1 MNIKKMSI
9 FFLAALVSAT
19 TFLSCNVKEDNGG
32 GSDKEP
38 EKPTLTEIKFK
49 AELPDAPAGFKTT
62 WSAGDEIVVYS
73 VKGNFTSKET
83 MKATDVTSDGKTA
96 TFVSSGKLLKEAE
109 YFYGMLK
116 DCGIK
121 GFKLKQY
128 WSTDNMDRCRDAVPS
143 VTVAGCD
150 INDMTLKFRNIFAL
164 LQVTVTNPDTK
175 YVRVSGNNG
184 EVINKNAFIAF
195 TDYTLS
201 DNPSPDFESTVSIR
215 KYVNGAG
222 TYYIGLRPD
231 LLLNSGYTIV
241 ACDASDNVIGRVA
254 SYETLETEPGK
265 VYNAGEIEAPRELS
279 PVFDE
284 SKIALSLAAIS
295 DVHIEGSSDAYANKF
310 TSALNQLKV
319 KAAESDA
326 NGIDGVMVVGDLI
339 QRAEIT
345 MAQNFKALYEDVF
358 KPTEVPMIYTI
369 GNHDM
374 NPKYDWTPSTV
385 AQSVAMSNT
394 FGEEYFKTDID
405 NTMRNNYEARHCV
418 IGGYHILAVT
428 PNGDQPITYS
438 PNVITWLDQQ
448 LEAITKTDPNRY
460 VIVLTHPM
468 IYNTIYGSLLGE
480 EGGIWTSTLPNY
492 WATRVLTGVLEKYP
506 QVVTFHGHLHFPIND
521 PRSLWQGKWTA
532 LGCGSTRYMAI
543 EPAGWEGISSTP
555 TVMNDANNFSQGY
568 LVQFDVN
575 GNMRIVKMDFFNNGT
590 IGEPYVMQ
598 YPDAAGAN
606 LAKYNNV
613 TRKAANQAPTM
624 STIEAKDVKDT
635 DAASVTFAAGKD
647 DEFVHHYI
655 VTLSKAGNVV
665 ATKKILADFYLHPN
679 TSEMKSSWTYGFG
692 ALESGQ
698 YTVSVVAVDSWDAE
712 SAPVTATFNCGDVTP
727 SEKIDKWVDDA
738 AGSQAISAS
747 GTPTGGDGW
756 LTYADGKVS
765 WTANTTGH
773 PRTSTLTFENG
784 SSFKLTQIA
793 PADFKGGW
801 KFTSKIFAGAGAS
814 AKAADPGVMSVTF
827 VDPLKP
833 ATLKDVDGVEHT
845 NNIGL
850 KGLFFDTIL
859 DACVDI
865 NYEAETARIGFFLDA
880 RDGSGQAVN
889 GKYAAY
895 IPGIATRTDKA
906 WASPWQY
913 AETEL
918 GDPDYVWFWFTISED
933 FNTIMYTNRTEKTPV
948 EFQTLTQ
955 YSNKTMNQI
964 CAISVVLS
972 DTNVFNHSTVS
983 TTGNKGIGVY
993 TNVFQC
999 NPKGNVGEFFTRK

>member
-116 DCGIK
+116 DCGVK

-150 INDMTLKFRNIFAL
+150 KNDMTLKFQNMFSL
-164 LQVTVTNPDTK
+164 LSVTVTNPDTK
-175 YVRVSGNNG
+175 YVWVSGNNG

-195 TDYTLS
+195 ADYTLS

-222 TYYIGLRPD
+222 TYHIGLRPD

-241 ACDASDNVIGRVA
+241 ACDASDNVIGRIA
-254 SYETLETEPGK
+254 SYETLETQPGK

-310 TSALNQLKV
+310 TAALNQLKA
-319 KAAESDA
+319 KAAENDA
-326 NGIDGVMVVGDLI
+326 NGIDGVLVAGDLI
-339 QRAEIT
+339 QKAEVT
-345 MAQNFKALYEDVF
+345 MAQNFKALYEEVF
-358 KPTEVPMIYTI
+358 NPTDVPMIYTV

-385 AQSVAMSNT
+385 AQSVAMANT
-394 FGEEYFKTDID
+394 FGDDYFKTDID

-448 LEAITKTDPNRY
+448 LDAITKTDPNRY

-480 EGGIWTSTLPNY
+480 DGGVWTSTLPNY

-506 QVVTFHGHLHFPIND
+506 QVVSFHGHLHFPIND

-575 GNMRIVKMDFFNNGT
+575 GNMRVVKMDFFNNGT

-727 SEKIDKWVDDA
+727 SEKVDKWVDDA

-955 YSNKTMNQI
+955 YLNKTMNQI

-993 TNVFQC
+993 SNVFQC
-999 NPKGNVGEFFTRK
+999 NPKGHVGEFFTRK

>member
-96 TFVSSGKLLKEAE
+96 TFVSTGKLLKEAE

-116 DCGIK
+116 ECGIK

-150 INDMTLKFRNIFAL
+150 KNDMTLKFQNMFSL
-164 LQVTVTNPDTK
+164 LSVTVTNPDTK
-175 YVRVSGNNG
+175 YVKVSGNNG

-195 TDYTLS
+195 ADYTLS

-222 TYYIGLRPD
+222 TYHIGLRPD

-385 AQSVAMSNT
+385 AQSVAMTNT
-394 FGEEYFKTDID
+394 FGDEYFKTDID

-448 LEAITKTDPNRY
+448 LDAITKTDPNRY

-480 EGGIWTSTLPNY
+480 DGGVWTSTLPNY

-506 QVVTFHGHLHFPIND
+506 QVVSFHGHLHFPIND

-624 STIEAKDVKDT
+624 STIEAKDVKDNE
-635 DAASVTFAAGKD
+635 AASVTFAAGKD
-647 DEFVHHYI
+647 DEFVHHYVI
-655 VTLSKAGNVV
+655 TLSKGGNVV

-692 ALESGQ
+692 TLSESGQ

-727 SEKIDKWVDDA
+727 SEKVELWEDDKSGSRELSGPVADNGKT
-738 AGSQAISAS
+738 AGV
-747 GTPTGGDGW
+747 GGW
-756 LTYADGKVS
+756 LSYKDGVAS
-765 WTANTTGH
+765 WTENTTGA
-773 PRTSTLTFENG
+773 PRTATLELSNG
-784 SSFKLTQIA
+784 SKITVNQVEAKDLAGNYTFYNYSFKATGVSNTKIVNNDKRQHETTVEFKAVENPEILNGHVHNLDLVGLYLDFAVPASLEIVDGTPVIYTYMSLDYQKVSNGSEVACITELTNTTGYG
-793 PADFKGGW
+793 KGY
-801 KFTSKIFAGAGAS
+801 FA
-814 AKAADPGVMSVTF
+814 
-827 VDPLKP
+827 PLKFG
-833 ATLKDVDGVEHT
+833 VDGCNHAW
-845 NNIGL
+845 IGW
-850 KGLFFDTIL
+850 G
-859 DACVDI
+859 VDDI
-865 NYEAETARIGFFLDA
+865 F
-880 RDGSGQAVN
+880 GSP
-889 GKYAAY
+889 K
-895 IPGIATRTDKA
+895 
-906 WASPWQY
+906 
-913 AETEL
+913 
-918 GDPDYVWFWFTISED
+918 F
-933 FNTIMYTNRTEKTPV
+933 
-948 EFQTLTQ
+948 
-955 YSNKTMNQI
+955 
-964 CAISVVLS
+964 
-972 DTNVFNHSTVS
+972 
-983 TTGNKGIGVY
+983 GIGTGTQRLVSEGMYCCGFSFVTKGYKEGGY
-993 TNVFQC
+993 TTIYQFNYNNKWTYNGTNGGGYFA
-999 NPKGNVGEFFTRK
+999 KK

>member
-116 DCGIK
+116 DCGVK

-150 INDMTLKFRNIFAL
+150 KNDMTLKFQNMFSL
-164 LQVTVTNPDTK
+164 LSVTVTNPDTK

-195 TDYTLS
+195 ADYTLS

-222 TYYIGLRPD
+222 TYHIGLRPD

-241 ACDASDNVIGRVA
+241 ACDASDNVIGRIA
-254 SYETLETEPGK
+254 SYETLETQPGK

-310 TSALNQLKV
+310 TAALNQLKA
-319 KAAESDA
+319 KAAENDA
-326 NGIDGVMVVGDLI
+326 NGIDGVLVAGDLI
-339 QRAEIT
+339 QKAEVT
-345 MAQNFKALYEDVF
+345 MAQNFKALYEEVF
-358 KPTEVPMIYTI
+358 NPTDVPMIYTI

-385 AQSVAMSNT
+385 AQSVAMANT
-394 FGEEYFKTDID
+394 FGDEYFKTDID

-448 LEAITKTDPNRY
+448 LDAITKTDPNRY

-480 EGGIWTSTLPNY
+480 DGGVWTSTLPNY

-506 QVVTFHGHLHFPIND
+506 QVVSFHGHLHFPIND

-624 STIEAKDVKDT
+624 STIEAKDVKEAET
-635 DAASVTFAAGKD
+635 ASVTFAAGKD

-665 ATKKILADFYLHPN
+665 ATKKILADFYLHPK
-679 TSEMKSSWTYGFG
+679 TSEMKSSWTVDFG
-692 ALESGQ
+692 TLSESGQ
-698 YTVSVVAVDSWDAE
+698 YTVTVVAVDSWDAE
-712 SAPVTATFNCGDVTP
+712 SAPVSATFNCGDVTP
-727 SEKIDKWVDDA
+727 SEKVELWENDKSGSRELSGPVADNGKT
-738 AGSQAISAS
+738 AGV
-747 GTPTGGDGW
+747 GGW
-756 LTYADGKVS
+756 LSYKDGVAS
-765 WTANTTGH
+765 WTENTTGA
-773 PRTSTLTFENG
+773 PRTATLELSNG
-784 SSFKLTQIA
+784 SKITVNQVEAKDLAGNYTFYNYSFKSTGVSNTTIVNQNGRQHETAVEFKTVASPETINGHVHNLDLVGLYLDFAVPASFEIVNGTPVLYTYMSLDYQKVSNGTEVACITQLTNTVTY
-793 PADFKGGW
+793 G
-801 KFTSKIFAGAGAS
+801 SNNFA
-814 AKAADPGVMSVTF
+814 
-827 VDPLKP
+827 PLKFGVNDCNY
-833 ATLKDVDGVEHT
+833 AWIGWGLYDVFGT
-845 NNIGL
+845 PKFGL
-850 KGLFFDTIL
+850 GTGDQRLVSTGMY
-859 DACVDI
+859 CC
-865 NYEAETARIGFFLDA
+865 GFSFVV
-880 RDGSGQAVN
+880 RGYAV
-889 GKYAAY
+889 GKYA
-895 IPGIATRTDKA
+895 
-906 WASPWQY
+906 
-913 AETEL
+913 
-918 GDPDYVWFWFTISED
+918 TIYQ
-933 FNTIMYTNRTEKTPV
+933 FNYNNSWTYNGT
-948 EFQTLTQ
+948 
-955 YSNKTMNQI
+955 
-964 CAISVVLS
+964 
-972 DTNVFNHSTVS
+972 
-983 TTGNKGIGVY
+983 KGGGY
-993 TNVFQC
+993 FA
-999 NPKGNVGEFFTRK
+999 KK

>member
-1 MNIKKMSI
+1 MSI
-9 FFLAALVSAT
+9 FILAALVSAT

-96 TFVSSGKLLKEAE
+96 TFVSTGKLLKEAE

-116 DCGIK
+116 DCGVK

-150 INDMTLKFRNIFAL
+150 KNDMTLKFQNMFSL
-164 LQVTVTNPDTK
+164 LSVTVTNPDTK

-195 TDYTLS
+195 ADYTLS

-222 TYYIGLRPD
+222 TYHIGLRPD

-241 ACDASDNVIGRVA
+241 ACDASDNVIGRIA
-254 SYETLETEPGK
+254 SYETLETQPGK

-345 MAQNFKALYEDVF
+345 MTQNFKALYEDVF

-385 AQSVAMSNT
+385 AQSVAMANT
-394 FGEEYFKTDID
+394 FGDDYFKTDID

-448 LEAITKTDPNRY
+448 LDAITKTDPNRY

-480 EGGIWTSTLPNY
+480 DGGVWTSTLPNY

-506 QVVTFHGHLHFPIND
+506 QVVSFHGHLHFPIND

-624 STIEAKDVKDT
+624 STIDVKDVKEAET
-635 DAASVTFAAGKD
+635 ASVTFAAGKD

-665 ATKKILADFYLHPN
+665 ATKKILADFYLHPK
-679 TSEMKSSWTYGFG
+679 TSEMKSSWTVDFG
-692 ALESGQ
+692 TLSESGQ
-698 YTVSVVAVDSWDAE
+698 YTVTVVAVDSWDAE
-712 SAPVTATFNCGDVTP
+712 SAPVSATFNCGDVTP
-727 SEKIDKWVDDA
+727 SEKVELWKDDKSGSRELSGPVADNGKT
-738 AGSQAISAS
+738 AGV
-747 GTPTGGDGW
+747 GGW
-756 LTYADGKVS
+756 LSYKDGVAS
-765 WTANTTGH
+765 WTENTTGA
-773 PRTSTLTFENG
+773 PRTATLELSNG
-784 SSFKLTQIA
+784 SKITVNQVEAKDLAGNYTFYNYSFKATGVSNTKIVNNDKRQHETTVEFKAVENPEILHGHVHNLDLVGLYLDFAVPASLEIVDGTPVIYTYMSLDYQKVSNGSEVACITELTNTTGYG
-793 PADFKGGW
+793 KGY
-801 KFTSKIFAGAGAS
+801 FA
-814 AKAADPGVMSVTF
+814 
-827 VDPLKP
+827 PLKFG
-833 ATLKDVDGVEHT
+833 VDGCNHAW
-845 NNIGL
+845 IGW
-850 KGLFFDTIL
+850 G
-859 DACVDI
+859 VDDI
-865 NYEAETARIGFFLDA
+865 F
-880 RDGSGQAVN
+880 GSP
-889 GKYAAY
+889 K
-895 IPGIATRTDKA
+895 
-906 WASPWQY
+906 
-913 AETEL
+913 
-918 GDPDYVWFWFTISED
+918 F
-933 FNTIMYTNRTEKTPV
+933 
-948 EFQTLTQ
+948 
-955 YSNKTMNQI
+955 
-964 CAISVVLS
+964 
-972 DTNVFNHSTVS
+972 
-983 TTGNKGIGVY
+983 GIGTGTQRLVSEGMYCCGFSFVTKGYKEGGY
-993 TNVFQC
+993 TTIYQFNYNNKWTYNGTNGGGYFA
-999 NPKGNVGEFFTRK
+999 KK

>member
-9 FFLAALVSAT
+9 FILAALVSAT
-19 TFLSCNVKEDNGG
+19 TFLSCNVNEDNGG

-83 MKATDVTSDGKTA
+83 MKATDVTSDGKIA
-96 TFVSSGKLLKEAE
+96 TFVSTGKLLKEAE

-150 INDMTLKFRNIFAL
+150 KNDMTLKFQNMFSL
-164 LQVTVTNPDTK
+164 LSVTVTNPDTK
-175 YVRVSGNNG
+175 YVKVSGNNG

-195 TDYTLS
+195 ADYTLS

-222 TYYIGLRPD
+222 TYHIGLRPD

-241 ACDASDNVIGRVA
+241 ACDASDNVIGRIA
-254 SYETLETEPGK
+254 SYETLETQPGK

-310 TSALNQLKV
+310 TAALNQLKA
-319 KAAESDA
+319 KAAENDA
-326 NGIDGVMVVGDLI
+326 NGIDGVLVAGDLI
-339 QRAEIT
+339 QKAEVT
-345 MAQNFKALYEDVF
+345 MAQNFKALYEEVF
-358 KPTEVPMIYTI
+358 NPTDVPMIYTV

-385 AQSVAMSNT
+385 AQSVAMANT
-394 FGEEYFKTDID
+394 FGDDYFKTDID

-448 LEAITKTDPNRY
+448 LDAITKTDPNRY

-480 EGGIWTSTLPNY
+480 DGGVWTSTLPNY

-506 QVVTFHGHLHFPIND
+506 QVVSFHGHLHFPIND

-624 STIEAKDVKDT
+624 SSIEAKDVKDNE
-635 DAASVTFAAGKD
+635 AASVTFAAGKD
-647 DEFVHHYI
+647 DEFVHHYVI
-655 VTLSKAGNVV
+655 TLSKGGNVV

-692 ALESGQ
+692 TLSESGQ

-727 SEKIDKWVDDA
+727 SEKVELWEDDKSGSRELSGPVADNGKT
-738 AGSQAISAS
+738 AGV
-747 GTPTGGDGW
+747 GGW
-756 LTYADGKVS
+756 LSYKDGVAS
-765 WTANTTGH
+765 WTENTTGA
-773 PRTSTLTFENG
+773 PRTATLELSNG
-784 SSFKLTQIA
+784 SKITVNQVEAKDLAGNYTFYNYSFKATGVSNTKIVNNDKRQHETTVEFKAVENPEILNGHVHNLDLVGLYLDFAVPASLEIVDGTPVIYTYMSLDYQKVSNGSEVACITELTNTTGYG
-793 PADFKGGW
+793 KGY
-801 KFTSKIFAGAGAS
+801 FA
-814 AKAADPGVMSVTF
+814 
-827 VDPLKP
+827 PLKFG
-833 ATLKDVDGVEHT
+833 VDGCNHAW
-845 NNIGL
+845 IGW
-850 KGLFFDTIL
+850 G
-859 DACVDI
+859 VDDI
-865 NYEAETARIGFFLDA
+865 F
-880 RDGSGQAVN
+880 GSP
-889 GKYAAY
+889 K
-895 IPGIATRTDKA
+895 
-906 WASPWQY
+906 
-913 AETEL
+913 
-918 GDPDYVWFWFTISED
+918 F
-933 FNTIMYTNRTEKTPV
+933 
-948 EFQTLTQ
+948 
-955 YSNKTMNQI
+955 
-964 CAISVVLS
+964 
-972 DTNVFNHSTVS
+972 
-983 TTGNKGIGVY
+983 GIGTGAQRLVSEGMYCCGFSFVTKGYKEGGY
-993 TNVFQC
+993 TTIYQFNYNNKWTYNGTNGGGYFA
-999 NPKGNVGEFFTRK
+999 KK

>member
-1 MNIKKMSI
+1 MSI

-116 DCGIK
+116 DCGVK

-150 INDMTLKFRNIFAL
+150 KNDMTLKFQNMFSL
-164 LQVTVTNPDTK
+164 LSVTVTNPDTK

-195 TDYTLS
+195 ADYTLS

-222 TYYIGLRPD
+222 TYHIGLRPD

-241 ACDASDNVIGRVA
+241 ACDASDNVIGRIA
-254 SYETLETEPGK
+254 SYETLETQPGK

-310 TSALNQLKV
+310 TAALNQLKA
-319 KAAESDA
+319 KAAENDA
-326 NGIDGVMVVGDLI
+326 NGIDGVLVAGDLI
-339 QRAEIT
+339 QKAEVT
-345 MAQNFKALYEDVF
+345 MAQNFKALYEEVF
-358 KPTEVPMIYTI
+358 NPTDVPMIYTV

-385 AQSVAMSNT
+385 AQSVAMANT
-394 FGEEYFKTDID
+394 FGDDYFKTDID

-448 LEAITKTDPNRY
+448 LDAITKTDPNRY

-480 EGGIWTSTLPNY
+480 DGGVWTSTLPNY

-506 QVVTFHGHLHFPIND
+506 QVVSFHGHLHFPIND

-624 STIEAKDVKDT
+624 STIEAKDVKDNE
-635 DAASVTFAAGKD
+635 AASVTFAAGKD
-647 DEFVHHYI
+647 DEFVHHYVI
-655 VTLSKAGNVV
+655 TLSKAGNVV
-665 ATKKILADFYLHPN
+665 ATKKILADFYLHPK
-679 TSEMKSSWTYGFG
+679 TSEMKSSWTVDFG
-692 ALESGQ
+692 TLSESGQ

-712 SAPVTATFNCGDVTP
+712 SAPVSATFNCGDVTP
-727 SEKIDKWVDDA
+727 SEKVELWENDKSGSRELSGPVADNGKT
-738 AGSQAISAS
+738 AGVGGWLSYKDGVAS
-747 GTPTGGDGW
+747 WTENTTGAPRTATLELSNGSKITVNQVEAKDLAGNYTFYNYSFNASGVSNTTVVNHAGRQYETAVEFKAVNNPETINGHIHNLDLIGLYLDFVVPASFEIVNGTPT
-756 LTYADGKVS
+756 LYTYMSLDYQKVS
-765 WTANTTGH
+765 
-773 PRTSTLTFENG
+773 NG
-784 SSFKLTQIA
+784 SEIACITELTNSTTY
-793 PADFKGGW
+793 KTGY
-801 KFTSKIFAGAGAS
+801 FA
-814 AKAADPGVMSVTF
+814 
-827 VDPLKP
+827 PLKF
-833 ATLKDVDGVEHT
+833 GVGDC
-845 NNIGL
+845 NYAWIGWGL
-850 KGLFFDTIL
+850 DDLFGTPKFGIGTPSQRLVSAGMYCCGFSFVVKG
-859 DACVDI
+859 
-865 NYEAETARIGFFLDA
+865 Y
-880 RDGSGQAVN
+880 AV
-889 GKYAAY
+889 GKYA
-895 IPGIATRTDKA
+895 
-906 WASPWQY
+906 
-913 AETEL
+913 
-918 GDPDYVWFWFTISED
+918 TIYQ
-933 FNTIMYTNRTEKTPV
+933 FNYNNSWTYNGT
-948 EFQTLTQ
+948 
-955 YSNKTMNQI
+955 
-964 CAISVVLS
+964 
-972 DTNVFNHSTVS
+972 
-983 TTGNKGIGVY
+983 KGGGY
-993 TNVFQC
+993 FA
-999 NPKGNVGEFFTRK
+999 KK

>member
-116 DCGIK
+116 DCGVK

-150 INDMTLKFRNIFAL
+150 KNDMTLKFQNMFSL
-164 LQVTVTNPDTK
+164 LSVTVTNPDTK

-195 TDYTLS
+195 ADYTLS

-222 TYYIGLRPD
+222 TYHIGLRPD

-241 ACDASDNVIGRVA
+241 ACDASDNVIGRIA
-254 SYETLETEPGK
+254 SYETLETQPGK

-310 TSALNQLKV
+310 TAALNQLKA
-319 KAAESDA
+319 KAAENDA
-326 NGIDGVMVVGDLI
+326 NGIDGVLVAGDLI
-339 QRAEIT
+339 QKAEVT
-345 MAQNFKALYEDVF
+345 MAQNFKALYEEVF
-358 KPTEVPMIYTI
+358 NPTDVPMIYTV

-385 AQSVAMSNT
+385 AQSVAMANT
-394 FGEEYFKTDID
+394 FGDDYFKTDID

-448 LEAITKTDPNRY
+448 LDAITKTDPNRY

-480 EGGIWTSTLPNY
+480 DGGVWTSTLPNY

-506 QVVTFHGHLHFPIND
+506 QVVSFHGHLHFPIND

-624 STIEAKDVKDT
+624 STIEAKDVKDNE
-635 DAASVTFAAGKD
+635 AASVTFAAGKD

-665 ATKKILADFYLHPN
+665 ATKKILADFYLHPKA
-679 TSEMKSSWTYGFG
+679 SEMKSSWTVDFG
-692 ALESGQ
+692 TLSESGQ
-698 YTVSVVAVDSWDAE
+698 YTVTVVAVDSWDAE
-712 SAPVTATFNCGDVTP
+712 SAPVSATFNCGDVTP
-727 SEKIDKWVDDA
+727 SEKVELWENDKSGSRELSGPVADNGKT
-738 AGSQAISAS
+738 AGV
-747 GTPTGGDGW
+747 GGW
-756 LTYADGKVS
+756 LSYKDGVAS
-765 WTANTTGH
+765 WTENTTGA
-773 PRTSTLTFENG
+773 PRTATLELSNG
-784 SSFKLTQIA
+784 SKITVNQVEAKDLAGNYTFYNYSFKSTGVSNTTIVNQNGRQHETAVEFKTVASPETINGHVHNLDLVGLYLDFAVPASFEIVNGTPVLYTYMSLDYQKVSNGTEVACITQLTNTVTY
-793 PADFKGGW
+793 G
-801 KFTSKIFAGAGAS
+801 SHNFA
-814 AKAADPGVMSVTF
+814 
-827 VDPLKP
+827 PLKFGVNDCNY
-833 ATLKDVDGVEHT
+833 AWIGWGLYDVFGT
-845 NNIGL
+845 PKFGL
-850 KGLFFDTIL
+850 GTGDQRLVSTGMY
-859 DACVDI
+859 CC
-865 NYEAETARIGFFLDA
+865 GFSFVV
-880 RDGSGQAVN
+880 RGYAV
-889 GKYAAY
+889 GKYA
-895 IPGIATRTDKA
+895 
-906 WASPWQY
+906 
-913 AETEL
+913 
-918 GDPDYVWFWFTISED
+918 TIYQ
-933 FNTIMYTNRTEKTPV
+933 FNYNNSWTYNGT
-948 EFQTLTQ
+948 
-955 YSNKTMNQI
+955 
-964 CAISVVLS
+964 
-972 DTNVFNHSTVS
+972 
-983 TTGNKGIGVY
+983 KGGGY
-993 TNVFQC
+993 FA
-999 NPKGNVGEFFTRK
+999 KK